1 MSKRR
6 AKDVSETDGKNKIR
20 HITRKSRLIE
30 SAAGS
35 GKL

>member
-6 AKDVSETDGKNKIR
+6 AKDVSVTDGKNKIR
-20 HITRKSRLIE
+20 HINRKSRLIE
-30 SAAGS
+30 NAAGV